1 MNALKFFGGK
11 LKNNWKSGLTV
22 SLVAIPLS
30 ISLAVAAGASPT
42 QGIITAIWAGIVA
55 SLFGGSDFNI
65 VGPTGALSGVLAT
78 FAFVN
83 GPEKFGLLAMAV
95 GVIILLAWAFKFERY
110 LIYIPANT
118 IQGFTLGVAF
128 IIAFNQFNFAF
139 GLTGLTAHERFV
151 ENLLESFRHVGQAS
165 ISAVLVFAVCLLSMF
180 LIEKIIKHFK
190 SLPQL
195 PPAVIVAP
203 LGMVLGYLSVAKFI
217 PLTIATLGMRYSDL
231 SPKLLLPVSLTGG
244 FNRSLL
250 ITAIT
255 AALIAILETM
265 LSAKIA
271 DGMTK
276 TKHDKRKEMFGLGLA
291 NVASGLAGGIPAT
304 AALARTALNIKSG
317 ATHKSSA
324 FVSAVMVAVI
334 SLFLLPYFK
343 FLPLPVIAA
352 ILVMVAIK
360 MIERE
365 HFKRMW
371 EADKK
376 SLWLAILVAVV
387 TIYEDPIV
395 GILVGAAISLVLF
408 LDTLSKGQFDL
419 VVNDVNNKIV
429 SRLSGDSID
438 AITKDSHT
446 LVYSIKGHLTYVDG
460 QAHISRFESGM
471 ESCENIILR
480 LRELYFVDLD
490 GIDAFD
496 EIVAMLEKQNKQVF
510 ITGTN
515 VLTLHL
521 LRQSKQFL
529 RLEKDGKIFPHTSD
543 ALKKLGFE
551 LKVSHAYH

>member
-1 MNALKFFGGK
+1 MNVVKFIGGK
-11 LKNNWKSGLTV
+11 LKNNWKSGITV

-42 QGIITAIWAGIVA
+42 QGIITAIWAGIIA
-55 SLFGGSDFNI
+55 SLFGGSDYNI

-78 FAFVN
+78 FAFIN
-83 GPEKFGLLAMAV
+83 GAEKFGLLALCV
-95 GVIILLAWAFKFERY
+95 GVIILLAWFFKFERY

-139 GLTGLTAHERFV
+139 GLSGLTAHEMFFD
-151 ENLLESFRHVGQAS
+151 NLFESFRHVGQSSLA
-165 ISAVLVFAVCLLSMF
+165 AVLVFSIFLALMF
-180 LIEKIIKHFK
+180 LIEKIIKLFK
-190 SLPQL
+190 FLPQL

-203 LGMVLGYLSVAKFI
+203 LGMILGYFSVVKLI
-217 PLTIATLGMRYSDL
+217 PFTVLTLGMRYSDL
-231 SPKLLLPVSLTGG
+231 SPKLFLPISFVGG
-244 FNRSLL
+244 LNRSFI

-255 AALIAILETM
+255 VALIAILETM

-276 TKHDKRKEMFGLGLA
+276 TKHDKRKEMLGLGLA
-291 NVASGLAGGIPAT
+291 NMASGLAGGIPAT

-317 ATHKSSA
+317 ASHKSSA
-324 FVSAVMVAVI
+324 FISALMVAII
-334 SLFLLPYFK
+334 SIFLLPYFK

-352 ILVMVAIK
+352 ILVMVAVK

-371 EADKK
+371 KVDKK
-376 SLWLAILVAVV
+376 SFWVAILVAVV
-387 TIYEDPIV
+387 TIYEDPIT

-429 SRLSGDSID
+429 DRLSGDNID
-438 AITKDSHT
+438 KITQNSHT

-460 QAHISRFESGM
+460 QAHISRFESGLQD
-471 ESCENIILR
+471 CENIVLR
-480 LRELYFVDLD
+480 LRELYFLDLD

-496 EIVAMLEKQNKQVF
+496 EIITLLEKQNKQVLV
-510 ITGTN
+510 TGTN
-515 VLTLHL
+515 ILTLHL
-521 LRQSKQFL
+521 LRQSHQFQK
-529 RLEKDGKIFPHTSD
+529 LEKEGKIFLHTSD
-543 ALKKLGFE
+543 ALRKLGFE
-551 LKVSHAYH
+551 LKVAHAYH

>member
-1 MNALKFFGGK
+1 MKWLNFLGGK
-11 LKNNWKSGLTV
+11 LKSNWKSGLTV

-30 ISLAVAAGASPT
+30 ISLAVAAGATPT
-42 QGIITAIWAGIVA
+42 QGIITAIWAGLIA
-55 SLFGGSDFNI
+55 SLFGGSDYNI

-78 FAFVN
+78 YAFVN
-83 GPEKFGLLAMAV
+83 GAEKFGLLAVVV
-95 GVIILLAWAFKFERY
+95 GLIILAAWFFKLERY

-128 IIAFNQFNFAF
+128 IIGLGQFNFAF
-139 GLTGLTAHERFV
+139 GLSGLKAHEMFIENLMESLHHIGQTSLTAISMFIV
-151 ENLLESFRHVGQAS
+151 FLL
-165 ISAVLVFAVCLLSMF
+165 LMF
-180 LIEKIIKHFK
+180 LIERIIKRFK
-190 SLPQL
+190 KLPQL

-203 LGMVLGYLSVAKFI
+203 IGMIVGYLSVFKLI
-217 PLTIATLGMRYSDL
+217 PLVVSTLGMRYSDL
-231 SPKLLLPVSLTGG
+231 SPKLFLPFSFAGG
-244 FNRSLL
+244 FNRSLV
-250 ITAIT
+250 IAAIT

-276 TKHDKRKEMFGLGLA
+276 TKHDKRKEMLGLGLA
-291 NVASGLAGGIPAT
+291 NIASGFAGGIPAT

-317 ATHKSSA
+317 GSHKSSA

-334 SLFLLPYFK
+334 SLFFLTYFK

-371 EADKK
+371 DVDKK
-376 SLWLAILVAVV
+376 SFWVAMLVAAI
-387 TIYEDPIV
+387 TIYEDPIT

-419 VVNDVNNKIV
+419 VVNDINNKIV
-429 SRLSGDSID
+429 TRLSGDSID
-438 AITKDSHT
+438 EITKDSHT

-460 QAHISRFESGM
+460 QAHISRFESDLGD
-471 ESCENIILR
+471 CENIVLR
-480 LRELYFVDLD
+480 LRELYFIDLD
-490 GIDAFD
+490 GVDAFD
-496 EIVAMLEKQNKQVF
+496 EIIMLLKKQNKNVL

-515 VLTLHL
+515 ILTLHL
-521 LRQSKQFL
+521 LQQSRQFKK
-529 RLEKDGKIFPHTSD
+529 LEKENKIFLYTSD
-543 ALKKLGFE
+543 ALKELGFK
-551 LKVSHAYH
+551 LQISHQN

>member
-1 MNALKFFGGK
+1 MNAWKFIGGK

-42 QGIITAIWAGIVA
+42 QGIITAIWAGIIA

-83 GPEKFGLLAMAV
+83 GPEKFGLLAVVV
-95 GVIILLAWAFKFERY
+95 GVIILLAWVFKFERY

-151 ENLLESFRHVGQAS
+151 ENLFESFRHIGGS
-165 ISAVLVFAVCLLSMF
+165 SMGAVLVFALCLLSMF

-203 LGMVLGYLSVAKFI
+203 LGMMLGYLSVAKFI
-217 PLTIATLGMRYSDL
+217 PLAIATLGMRYSDL
-231 SPKLLLPVSLTGG
+231 SPKLLLPVSLAGG

-255 AALIAILETM
+255 VALIAILETM

-317 ATHKSSA
+317 ATHKSSG

-376 SLWLAILVAVV
+376 SFWLAILVAVV
-387 TIYEDPIV
+387 TIYEDPII

-438 AITKDSHT
+438 KITKDSHT

-460 QAHISRFESGM
+460 QAHISRFEDGM
-471 ESCENIILR
+471 EHCENVILR

-496 EIVAMLEKQNKQVF
+496 EIVTLLEKQNKQVF

-529 RLEKDGKIFPHTSD
+529 KLEKDGKIFPHTSD